1 MHNKNYVMIAILAV
15 FSFLAPACGSGGDS
29 GSDSGQAKDFP
40 VVTLQINA
48 GGGRNAQVAEAVQ
61 KMLQENLGITVQI
74 QQVEFAQ
81 HYENLES
88 GKARFWRAG
97 WVADYPD
104 PENFLNLMYGAH
116 VPPELSTNSYI
127 NSVRYQSAAFDTLF
141 VRALRTVDETA
152 RMDLYRQ
159 ADQLLVQDAAMLPLY
174 YNIDHRLLQPYVRNC
189 PQNPMEYRL
198 FTEVWMDNHPDNPYN
213 ADLKPLPG
221 GVKRGGVFRYNETQY
236 LRSMF
241 PLNISEVV
249 GHRIVNQVYEGLVTL
264 DHTTLAVKPC
274 IAESWQISDDARVY
288 TFKLRRDVRFHD
300 DPSFSGGKGRGVTA
314 QDFVYC
320 FDQLCTPDGANKGF
334 SFFVDRIKGAR
345 DYYDANGAKSADALS
360 IAGVRALDDYTFQI
374 TLNEPFAAFLSML
387 SMPFCAVWPQEA
399 YEKYGTEMRAKAVG
413 TGPFLMRK
421 VKDND
426 NVVMVRNENY
436 WGRDANGNQLPYL
449 DGINV
454 RFISEEKSEMLS
466 FQKGEFD
473 LKFRLPLD
481 MYDQIVDR
489 SGPERKL
496 TPEFSQY
503 QLQYVQNMMVEY
515 YGFLHPDP
523 DGIFSNPLV
532 RQAFNYAIDRDKI
545 CDFVLKGNA
554 APAYYGIVPP
564 SYPQYPHQEV
574 KGFTFDPDRAR
585 YLLQQAGYK

>member
-1 MHNKNYVMIAILAV
+1 MVALLAIISLV
-15 FSFLAPACGSGGDS
+15 TFSCGSDSGS

-141 VRALRTVDETA
+141 VRALRTVDEKA
-152 RMDLYRQ
+152 RMELYRQ

-198 FTEVWMDNHPDNPYN
+198 FTEVWMDKHPDNPYS
-213 ADLKPLPG
+213 AQLKALTG
-221 GVKRGGVFRYNETQY
+221 GVMRGGVFRYNETQY

-241 PLNISEVV
+241 PLNVSEVV

-264 DHTTLAVKPC
+264 DHATLAVKPC
-274 IAESWQISDDARVY
+274 IAESWQISEDARVY

-300 DPSFSGGKGRGVTA
+300 DPSFAGGKGRGVTA

-320 FDQLCTPDGANKGF
+320 FNQLCTPDGANKGF

-345 DYYDANGAKSADALS
+345 AYYDANGAKNADAPAIS
-360 IAGVRALDDYTFQI
+360 GVRALDDYTFQI
-374 TLNEPFAAFLSML
+374 ELNEPFAAFLSML
-387 SMPFCAVWPQEA
+387 SMPFCTVWPREA

-413 TGPFLMRK
+413 TGPFVMLK

-426 NVVMVRNENY
+426 NVVMVRNDNY
-436 WGRDANGNQLPYL
+436 WGRDAHGNPLPYL

-489 SGPERKL
+489 SGAERKL
-496 TPEFSQY
+496 TPEYSKY

-564 SYPQYPHQEV
+564 SYPQYPHKEV
-574 KGFTFDPDRAR
+574 KGFTFDPDRGR